1 LPIPKKLAQAGVKD
15 MVRIS
20 DARMS
25 GTAFGTIVLHVTP
38 ESAENGPLAIVRNGD
53 VIELDVDARRIQ
65 LMVDDAEI
73 ARRLAE
79 LAAPAVRLNIPATGY
94 RRLYQ
99 TTVTQADVGCDF
111 DFMVPTATR
120 SAPLLKGE

>member
-1 LPIPKKLAQAGVKD
+1 

-38 ESAENGPLAIVRNGD
+38 ESAENGPLAIVQDGD
-53 VIELDVDARRIQ
+53 MITLDVASRLLQ
-65 LMVDDAEI
+65 LEVDDAEI
-73 ARRLAE
+73 ERRINALAS
-79 LAAPAVRLNIPATGY
+79 PAHRLGIPESGY

-99 TTVTQADVGCDF
+99 TTVTQADIGCDF
-111 DFMVPTATR
+111 DFMVPSVIGTA
-120 SAPLLKGE
+120 PILKGK